1 MPTTLHPL
9 FNHYSRSVNPLDNLP
24 QDFLNFLLT
33 TLFALLIG
41 LEQRRHHEQEKL
53 RYLFGTD
60 RTFALIGILGFVL
73 YHFDKE
79 HLLFFGAGGLVL
91 CLLLAIAYAGKIL
104 KEEQFG
110 MTSVLIALITY
121 CLAPLIYT
129 QPPWLVLLIL
139 ITVLILTEI
148 KEGLIAFSEKFD
160 KNEFITLAKF
170 IAIAGVILPLTPREQ
185 VIPGLDLTPYR
196 FWLAVVAVSAI
207 SYASYLLKKFVFPEA
222 GLFLTGVLGGL
233 YSSTATTFSL
243 AGKTKTAD
251 YPPALTAAAIL
262 IATAMMFLR
271 ILALAFLFNAA
282 LGRKLLLPFLV
293 LSLISAAASA
303 YLYFQNS
310 SKEGREDRQPTESQ
324 PNPLEFRTALLFALL
339 FVFFAAL
346 THYVL
351 KFYGSSGVS
360 VLSFIVGVTDIDPFL
375 LNLFQGKQAIP
386 EHLAVMAT
394 IQATISNNFL
404 KAVYGA
410 FMGRKAIRQF
420 LWLGFGAVIA
430 ASFVILLLI

>member
-1 MPTTLHPL
+1 MN
-9 FNHYSRSVNPLDNLP
+9 FIDDIP
-24 QDFLNFLLT
+24 QDLVNFLLT

-60 RTFALIGILGFVL
+60 RTFALIGVVGFVL
-73 YHFDKE
+73 YIFDKE
-79 HLLFFGAGGLVL
+79 HLLFFGIGGLVL
-91 CLLLAIAYAGKIL
+91 AVFLGIAYAGKSW
-104 KEEQFG
+104 KEGRFG
-110 MTSVLIALITY
+110 MTSMLIALITY

-139 ITVLILTEI
+139 ITVLVLTEI

-160 KNEFITLAKF
+160 KNEFTTLAKF
-170 IAIAGVILPLTPREQ
+170 IAIAGVILPLTPQEQ
-185 VIPGLDLTPYR
+185 VIPGLDLTPYK

-243 AGKTKTAD
+243 AGKTKSAA
-251 YPPALTAAAIL
+251 YPPGLTAAAIL
-262 IATAMMFLR
+262 IATAMMYLR
-271 ILALAFLFNAA
+271 ILALAFLFNTS
-282 LGRKLLLPFLV
+282 LGKKLFLPFLV
-293 LSLISAAASA
+293 LSLVTAAVAIF
-303 YLYFQNS
+303 YYFQNRD
-310 SKEGREDRQPTESQ
+310 REARRGEPTTESQ
-324 PNPLEFRTALLFALL
+324 PNPLEFRTALLFAFL

-351 KFYGSSGVS
+351 RFYGSSGLS
-360 VLSFIVGVTDIDPFL
+360 LLSFVVGVTDIDPFL
-375 LNLFQGKQAIP
+375 LNLFQGKQAFA

-404 KAVYGA
+404 KAVYGVTLGA
-410 FMGRKAIRQF
+410 PAMRRY
-420 LWLGFGAVIA
+420 LWVGFGGVIVI
-430 ASFVILLLI
+430 SFGILLLA

>member
-1 MPTTLHPL
+1 MNL
-9 FNHYSRSVNPLDNLP
+9 LDNIP

-53 RYLFGTD
+53 KYLFGTD
-60 RTFALIGILGFVL
+60 RTFALIGILGFIL
-73 YHFDKE
+73 YIFDRE

-91 CLLLAIAYAGKIL
+91 SLFFGIAYAGKSW
-104 KEEQFG
+104 KEGHFG

-129 QPPWLVLLIL
+129 QPPWLVLLVL
-139 ITVLILTEI
+139 ITVLVLAEI
-148 KEGLIAFSEKFD
+148 KEDLIAFSEKFER
-160 KNEFITLAKF
+160 NEFITLAKF
-170 IAIAGVILPLTPREQ
+170 IAIAGVILPLTPDERIIE
-185 VIPGLDLTPYR
+185 GLALTPYK

-243 AGKTKTAD
+243 AGQTKTAA
-251 YPPALTAAAIL
+251 YPPGLTAAAIL

-271 ILALAFLFNAA
+271 ILALAFLFDASLGKKLLVPFLALFAVTAA
-282 LGRKLLLPFLV
+282 L
-293 LSLISAAASA
+293 SLFI
-303 YLYFQNS
+303 YFRNRD
-310 SKEGREDRQPTESQ
+310 KEATNGEPRTNDQR
-324 PNPLEFRTALLFALL
+324 NPLEFRTALLFAFL
-339 FVFFAAL
+339 FVLFAAL

-351 KFYGSSGVS
+351 KFYGSSGLRA
-360 VLSFIVGVTDIDPFL
+360 LSFIVGVTDIDPFL
-375 LNLFQGKQAIP
+375 VNLFQGKQSIA

-404 KAVYGA
+404 KAVYGVTLGA
-410 FMGRKAIRQF
+410 PAMRRY
-420 LWLGFGAVIA
+420 LWLGFGGVIV
-430 ASFVILLLI
+430 ASFVILLFV

>member
-1 MPTTLHPL
+1 M
-9 FNHYSRSVNPLDNLP
+9 NPLDNIP

-53 RYLFGTD
+53 KYLFGTD
-60 RTFALIGILGFVL
+60 RTFALIGILGFIL
-73 YHFDKE
+73 YIFDKV

-91 CLLLAIAYAGKIL
+91 SLFLAIAYAGKIW
-104 KEEQFG
+104 KEQQFG
-110 MTSVLIALITY
+110 MTSVLVALATY

-139 ITVLILTEI
+139 ITVLVLTEI
-148 KEGLIAFSEKFD
+148 KESLIAFSEKFD

-185 VIPGLDLTPYR
+185 VISGLDLTPYK

-207 SYASYLLKKFVFPEA
+207 SYASYLMKKFVFPGA

-243 AGKTKTAD
+243 AGKTKTAA
-251 YPPALTAAAIL
+251 YPPGLTAAAIL
-262 IATAMMFLR
+262 IATSMMYLR
-271 ILALAFLFNAA
+271 ILALAFLFNAS
-282 LGRKLLLPFLV
+282 LGKKLLLPFLA
-293 LSLISAAASA
+293 LSLVTAAGAIFFHFRNRA
-303 YLYFQNS
+303 
-310 SKEGREDRQPTESQ
+310 EEAPWGEPTAGSQ
-324 PNPLEFRTALLFALL
+324 PNPLEFRTALLFAFL

-351 KFYGSSGVS
+351 KFYGSSGLS
-360 VLSFIVGVTDIDPFL
+360 ALSFIVGVTDIDPFL
-375 LNLFQGKQAIP
+375 INLFQGKQALA
-386 EHLAVMAT
+386 ENLAVAAA

-410 FMGRKAIRQF
+410 TLGTPALRPY
-420 LWLGFGAVIA
+420 LWRGFGAV
-430 ASFVILLLI
+430 VILSFLILALV